1 MLGKLLKHEF
11 KATARTMLPM
21 FGVVLVL
28 SLLANLSFTRIAD
41 TDSGALDILFG
52 LFIVAFFLGL
62 FTMGVMSLVV
72 MIQRFYKNV
81 LGEEGYLTLTL
92 PVNVHEIVWSKL
104 IVSFVW
110 FLATGLIA
118 MAAVFIAVFTLTS
131 SELGEMF
138 RNMPSFGEMMRM
150 FFEET
155 GVTPL
160 QLTGAI
166 AQFAAMIILSSLTA
180 CLHFY
185 AAMALGHSFSN
196 NKVLLSVVFFVALS
210 FLFQFLSSVLGFVAD
225 GLVLIRWG
233 AESGTVWVNTM
244 QELLLSSTVYTL
256 IEGVILYLLTTY
268 CLKHRLNLS

>member
-28 SLLANLSFTRIAD
+28 SVLANLSFTRIAD

-62 FTMGVMSLVV
+62 FTMGVMAMVV

-81 LGEEGYLTLTL
+81 LGDEGYLTLTL

-118 MAAVFIAVFTLTS
+118 IGAVFIAVFTLTYT
-131 SELGEMF
+131 ELGEMF
-138 RNMPSFGEMMRM
+138 QNMPSFGEMLRL
-150 FFEET
+150 FFEKT
-155 GVTPL
+155 SITPL

-166 AQFAAMIILSSLTA
+166 AQFAAMIILSSLTT

-196 NKVLLSVVFFVALS
+196 NKVLLSVVFFIAIS
-210 FLFQFLSSVLGFVAD
+210 FVFSFVSSLLGIFVE
-225 GLVLIRWG
+225 GL
-233 AESGTVWVNTM
+233 AMTVTVEAGNSVMTTL
-244 QELLLSSTVYTL
+244 QELSLGSMIYTL

>member
-21 FGVVLVL
+21 FGVVVL
-28 SLLANLSFTRIAD
+28 LSVLANLGFAQIAD
-41 TDSGALDILFG
+41 SENGALDILFG
-52 LFIVAFFLGL
+52 LFIFAFFLGL
-62 FTMGVMSLVV
+62 FTMGVMAMVV

-81 LGEEGYLTLTL
+81 LGDEGYLTLTL

-118 MAAVFIAVFTLTS
+118 MAAVFIAVFTLTYT
-131 SELGEMF
+131 ELGEMF
-138 RNMPSFGEMMRM
+138 QNMPSFGEMMRM

-166 AQFAAMIILSSLTA
+166 AQFAAMIIFSSLTG

-196 NKVLLSVVFFVALS
+196 NKVLLSVVFFIAIS
-210 FLFQFLSSVLGFVAD
+210 FVFSFFSSLLGIFVEGLAMTVTVEAGSSVMTTL
-225 GLVLIRWG
+225 
-233 AESGTVWVNTM
+233 
-244 QELLLSSTVYTL
+244 QELSLGSMIYTL

>member
-62 FTMGVMSLVV
+62 FTMGVMAMVV

-92 PVNVHEIVWSKL
+92 PVNVHEILWSKL

-110 FLATGLIA
+110 FLATGMIA
-118 MAAVFIAVFTLTS
+118 IAAVFVAVFTLTYT
-131 SELGEMF
+131 EFGEMF
-138 RNMPSFGEMMRM
+138 RSMPSFGEMLRL
-150 FFEET
+150 FFEKT
-155 GVTPL
+155 DITPW
-160 QLTGAI
+160 QLTSVI
-166 AQFAAMIILSSLTA
+166 LQFAAIIILSSLTV

-185 AAMALGHSFSN
+185 ASMALGHSFSN
-196 NKVLLSVVFFVALS
+196 NKVLLSVVFFIAIS
-210 FLFQFLSSVLGFVAD
+210 FFFSFVTSMLGICTD
-225 GLVLIRWG
+225 GISLTVVE
-233 AESGTVWVNTM
+233 ESGSAVIKSLQVM
-244 QELLLSSTVYTL
+244 SLGSVIYTL
-256 IEGVILYLLTTY
+256 IEGIILYLLTTW
-268 CLKHRLNLS
+268 CLKHRLNLG

>member
-21 FGVVLVL
+21 FGVVVL
-28 SLLANLSFTRIAD
+28 LSVLANLGFAQIAD
-41 TDSGALDILFG
+41 SENGALDILFG
-52 LFIVAFFLGL
+52 LFIFAFFLGL
-62 FTMGVMSLVV
+62 FTMGVMAMVV

-81 LGEEGYLTLTL
+81 LGDEGYLTLTL

-118 MAAVFIAVFTLTS
+118 MAAVFIAVFTLTYT
-131 SELGEMF
+131 ELGEMF

-166 AQFAAMIILSSLTA
+166 AQFAAMIILSSLTG

-196 NKVLLSVVFFVALS
+196 NKVLLSVVFFIAIS
-210 FLFQFLSSVLGFVAD
+210 FVFSFVSSLLGIFVEGLAMTVTVEAGSSVMTTL
-225 GLVLIRWG
+225 
-233 AESGTVWVNTM
+233 
-244 QELLLSSTVYTL
+244 QELSLGSMIYTL

-268 CLKHRLNLS
+268 CLKHRMNLS

>member
-11 KATARTMLPM
+11 RATARTMLPM

-28 SLLANLSFTRIAD
+28 SLLANLSFARIAD

-81 LGEEGYLTLTL
+81 LGDEGYLTLTL
-92 PVNVHEIVWSKL
+92 PVNVHEILWSKL

-118 MAAVFIAVFTLTS
+118 IAAVFVAVFTLTY

-138 RNMPSFGEMMRM
+138 RSMPSISEMLRL
-150 FFEET
+150 FFEKT
-155 GVTPL
+155 NITPL
-160 QLTGAI
+160 QLTGAV

-196 NKVLLSVVFFVALS
+196 NKVLLSVVFFIAISFFFSFVSAL
-210 FLFQFLSSVLGFVAD
+210 LGNITGGLAMTVTVEAGSSVMKAL
-225 GLVLIRWG
+225 
-233 AESGTVWVNTM
+233 
-244 QELLLSSTVYTL
+244 QELSLGSMIYTL

>member
-21 FGVVLVL
+21 FGVVVL
-28 SLLANLSFTRIAD
+28 LSVLANLGFAQIAD
-41 TDSGALDILFG
+41 AENGALDILFG
-52 LFIVAFFLGL
+52 LFIFAFFLGL
-62 FTMGVMSLVV
+62 FTMGVMAMVV

-81 LGEEGYLTLTL
+81 LGDEGYLTLTL

-118 MAAVFIAVFTLTS
+118 MAAVFIAVFTLTYT
-131 SELGEMF
+131 ELGEMF
-138 RNMPSFGEMMRM
+138 QNMPSFGEMLRL
-150 FFEET
+150 FFEKT
-155 GVTPL
+155 SITPL

-166 AQFAAMIILSSLTA
+166 AQFAAMIILSSLTT

-196 NKVLLSVVFFVALS
+196 NKVLLSVVFFIAIS
-210 FLFQFLSSVLGFVAD
+210 FVFSFVSSLLVIFVEGLAMTVTVEAGSSVMTTL
-225 GLVLIRWG
+225 
-233 AESGTVWVNTM
+233 
-244 QELLLSSTVYTL
+244 QELSLGSMIYTL

>member
-21 FGVVLVL
+21 FGVVVL
-28 SLLANLSFTRIAD
+28 LSVLANLGFAQIAD
-41 TDSGALDILFG
+41 AENGALDILFG
-52 LFIVAFFLGL
+52 LFIFAFFLGL
-62 FTMGVMSLVV
+62 FTMGVMAMVV

-81 LGEEGYLTLTL
+81 LGDEGYLTLTL

-118 MAAVFIAVFTLTS
+118 MAAVFIAVFTLTYT
-131 SELGEMF
+131 ELGEMLQ
-138 RNMPSFGEMMRM
+138 NMPSFGEMLRL
-150 FFEET
+150 FFEKT
-155 GVTPL
+155 SITPL

-166 AQFAAMIILSSLTA
+166 AQFAAMIILSSLTG

-196 NKVLLSVVFFVALS
+196 NKVLLSVVFFIAIS
-210 FLFQFLSSVLGFVAD
+210 FVFSFVSSLLGIFVEELAMTVTVEAGSSVMTTL
-225 GLVLIRWG
+225 
-233 AESGTVWVNTM
+233 
-244 QELLLSSTVYTL
+244 QELSLGSMIYTL

>member
-21 FGVVLVL
+21 FGVVVL
-28 SLLANLSFTRIAD
+28 LSVLANLGFAQIAD
-41 TDSGALDILFG
+41 SENGALDILFG
-52 LFIVAFFLGL
+52 LFIFAFFLGL
-62 FTMGVMSLVV
+62 FTMGVMAMVV

-81 LGEEGYLTLTL
+81 LGDEGYLTLTL

-110 FLATGLIA
+110 FLVTGLIA
-118 MAAVFIAVFTLTS
+118 MAAVFIAVFTLTYT
-131 SELGEMF
+131 ELGEMF
-138 RNMPSFGEMMRM
+138 QNMPSFGEMMRM

-166 AQFAAMIILSSLTA
+166 AQFAAMIILSSLTG

-196 NKVLLSVVFFVALS
+196 NKVLLSVVFFIAIS
-210 FLFQFLSSVLGFVAD
+210 FVFSFVSSLLGIFVDGLAMTVTVEAGSSVMATL
-225 GLVLIRWG
+225 
-233 AESGTVWVNTM
+233 
-244 QELLLSSTVYTL
+244 QELSLGSMIYTL

>member
-21 FGVVLVL
+21 FGVVVL
-28 SLLANLSFTRIAD
+28 LSVLANLGFAQIAD
-41 TDSGALDILFG
+41 AENGALDILFG
-52 LFIVAFFLGL
+52 LFIFAFFLGL
-62 FTMGVMSLVV
+62 FTMGVMAMVV

-81 LGEEGYLTLTL
+81 LGDEGYLTLTL

-118 MAAVFIAVFTLTS
+118 IGAVFIAVFTLTYT
-131 SELGEMF
+131 ELGEMLQ
-138 RNMPSFGEMMRM
+138 NMPSFGEMLRL
-150 FFEET
+150 FFEKT
-155 GVTPL
+155 SITPL

-166 AQFAAMIILSSLTA
+166 AQFAAMIILSSLTT

-196 NKVLLSVVFFVALS
+196 NKVLLSVVFFIAIS
-210 FLFQFLSSVLGFVAD
+210 FVFSFVSSLLGIFVEGLAMTVTVEAGSSVMTTL
-225 GLVLIRWG
+225 
-233 AESGTVWVNTM
+233 
-244 QELLLSSTVYTL
+244 QELSLGSMIYTL

>member
-28 SLLANLSFTRIAD
+28 SVLANLSFTRIAD

-62 FTMGVMSLVV
+62 FTMGVMAMVV

-81 LGEEGYLTLTL
+81 LGDEGYLTLTL
-92 PVNVHEIVWSKL
+92 PVNVHEIIWSKL

-118 MAAVFIAVFTLTS
+118 IAAIFVAVFTLTYT
-131 SELGEMF
+131 EFGEMF
-138 RNMPSFGEMMRM
+138 RSMPSFSEMLRL
-150 FFEET
+150 FFEKT
-155 GVTPL
+155 AITPW

-166 AQFAAMIILSSLTA
+166 AQFAAMIILSSLTV

-185 AAMALGHSFSN
+185 ASMALGYSFSN
-196 NKVLLSVVFFVALS
+196 NKVLLSVVFFIAIS
-210 FLFQFLSSVLGFVAD
+210 FFFSFVSSLLGIFAD
-225 GLVLIRWG
+225 GL
-233 AESGTVWVNTM
+233 AMTVTVEAGSSVMMTL
-244 QELLLSSTVYTL
+244 QELSLGSMIYTL

-268 CLKHRLNLS
+268 CLKNRLNLG

>member
-21 FGVVLVL
+21 FGVVVL
-28 SLLANLSFTRIAD
+28 LSVLANLGFAQIAD
-41 TDSGALDILFG
+41 SENGALDILFG
-52 LFIVAFFLGL
+52 LFIFAFFLGL
-62 FTMGVMSLVV
+62 FTMGVMAMVV

-81 LGEEGYLTLTL
+81 LGDEGYLTLTL

-110 FLATGLIA
+110 FLVTGLIA
-118 MAAVFIAVFTLTS
+118 MAAVFIAVFTLTYT
-131 SELGEMF
+131 ELGEMF
-138 RNMPSFGEMMRM
+138 QNMPSFGEMMRM
-150 FFEET
+150 FFAET
-155 GVTPL
+155 GVTPW
-160 QLTGAI
+160 QLTGAVS
-166 AQFAAMIILSSLTA
+166 QFAAMIILSSLTG

-196 NKVLLSVVFFVALS
+196 NKVLLSVVFFIAIS
-210 FLFQFLSSVLGFVAD
+210 FVFSFVSSLLGIFVEGLAMTVTVEAGSSVMTTL
-225 GLVLIRWG
+225 
-233 AESGTVWVNTM
+233 
-244 QELLLSSTVYTL
+244 QELSLGSMIYTL

>member
-21 FGVVLVL
+21 FGVVVL
-28 SLLANLSFTRIAD
+28 LSVLANLGFAQIAD
-41 TDSGALDILFG
+41 AENGALDILFG
-52 LFIVAFFLGL
+52 LFIFAFFLGL
-62 FTMGVMSLVV
+62 FTMGVMAMVV

-81 LGEEGYLTLTL
+81 LGDEGYLTLTL

-118 MAAVFIAVFTLTS
+118 IGAVFIAVFTLTYT
-131 SELGEMF
+131 ELGEMF
-138 RNMPSFGEMMRM
+138 QNMPSFGEMLRL
-150 FFEET
+150 FFEKT
-155 GVTPL
+155 SITPL

-166 AQFAAMIILSSLTA
+166 AQFAAMIILSSLTT

-196 NKVLLSVVFFVALS
+196 NKVLLSVVFFIAIS
-210 FLFQFLSSVLGFVAD
+210 FVFSFVSSLLGIFVE
-225 GLVLIRWG
+225 GL
-233 AESGTVWVNTM
+233 AMTVTVEAGNSVMTTL
-244 QELLLSSTVYTL
+244 QELSLGSMIYTL

>member
-21 FGVVLVL
+21 FGVVLLL
-28 SLLANLSFTRIAD
+28 SLLANLSFAQIAD
-41 TDSGALDILFG
+41 AENGALDILFG
-52 LFIVAFFLGL
+52 LFIFAFFLGL
-62 FTMGVMSLVV
+62 FTMGVMAMVV

-81 LGEEGYLTLTL
+81 LGDEGYLTLTL

-118 MAAVFIAVFTLTS
+118 MAAGFIAVFTLTYT
-131 SELGEMF
+131 ELGEMLQ
-138 RNMPSFGEMMRM
+138 NMPSFGEMLRL
-150 FFEET
+150 FFEKT
-155 GVTPL
+155 SITPL

-166 AQFAAMIILSSLTA
+166 AQFAAMIILSSLTT

-196 NKVLLSVVFFVALS
+196 NKVLLSVVFFIAIS
-210 FLFQFLSSVLGFVAD
+210 FVFSFVSSLLGIFVEELAMTVTVEAGSSVMTTL
-225 GLVLIRWG
+225 
-233 AESGTVWVNTM
+233 
-244 QELLLSSTVYTL
+244 QELSLGSMIYTL

>member
-11 KATARTMLPM
+11 RATARTMLPM
-21 FGVVLVL
+21 FGVVVL
-28 SLLANLSFTRIAD
+28 LSVLANLGFAQIAD
-41 TDSGALDILFG
+41 AENGALDILFG
-52 LFIVAFFLGL
+52 LCIFAFFLGL
-62 FTMGVMSLVV
+62 FTMGVMAMVV

-81 LGEEGYLTLTL
+81 LGDEGYLTLTL

-118 MAAVFIAVFTLTS
+118 IGAVFIAVFTLTYT
-131 SELGEMF
+131 ELGEMF
-138 RNMPSFGEMMRM
+138 QNMPSFGEMLRL
-150 FFEET
+150 FFEKT
-155 GVTPL
+155 SITPL

-166 AQFAAMIILSSLTA
+166 AQFAAMIILSSLTT

-196 NKVLLSVVFFVALS
+196 NKVLLSVVFFIAIS
-210 FLFQFLSSVLGFVAD
+210 FVFSFVSSLLGIFVE
-225 GLVLIRWG
+225 GL
-233 AESGTVWVNTM
+233 AMTVTVEAGNSVMTTL
-244 QELLLSSTVYTL
+244 QELSLGSMIYTL

>member
-52 LFIVAFFLGL
+52 LFIMAFFLGL
-62 FTMGVMSLVV
+62 FTMGVMAMVV

-81 LGEEGYLTLTL
+81 LGDEGYLTLTL

-110 FLATGLIA
+110 FLATGIIA
-118 MAAVFIAVFTLTS
+118 IAAVFAAVFTLTYS
-131 SELGEMF
+131 DLGETF
-138 RNMPSFGEMMRM
+138 RNMPSFGEMLRL
-150 FFEET
+150 FFDQS
-155 GVTPL
+155 GVTPW
-160 QLTGAI
+160 QLTSFI
-166 AQFAAMIILSSLTA
+166 LQVLAMIILSSLTV

-185 AAMALGHSFSN
+185 GAMALGHSFSN
-196 NKVLLSVVFFVALS
+196 NKVLLSVVFFIAISFFFSFVTSMLGVCTDGISLTVAE
-210 FLFQFLSSVLGFVAD
+210 
-225 GLVLIRWG
+225 
-233 AESGTVWVNTM
+233 ESGSAVIKSLQVM
-244 QELLLSSTVYTL
+244 SLGSMIYSL
-256 IEGVILYLLTTY
+256 IEGAILYLLTTY
-268 CLKHRLNLS
+268 CLKYRLNLS

>member
-11 KATARTMLPM
+11 RATARTMLPM

-28 SLLANLSFTRIAD
+28 SLLANLSFARIAD

-81 LGEEGYLTLTL
+81 LGDEGYLTLTL
-92 PVNVHEIVWSKL
+92 PVNVHEILWSKL

-118 MAAVFIAVFTLTS
+118 IAAVFIAVFTLTY
-131 SELGEMF
+131 SELGEMLL
-138 RNMPSFGEMMRM
+138 NMPSFGEMLGL
-150 FFEET
+150 FFEKTEI
-155 GVTPL
+155 TPG
-160 QLTGAI
+160 QLTGI
-166 AQFAAMIILSSLTA
+166 ILQLAAMIILNSLA
-180 CLHFY
+180 VCLHFY
-185 AAMALGHSFSN
+185 GAMALGHSFSN
-196 NKVLLSVVFFVALS
+196 HKVLLSVVFFIAIS
-210 FLFQFLSSVLGFVAD
+210 FFFSFVTSMLGICTD
-225 GLVLIRWG
+225 GISLTVVE
-233 AESGTVWVNTM
+233 ESGSAVIKSLQAM
-244 QELLLSSTVYTL
+244 SLGSMIYTF
-256 IEGVILYLLTTY
+256 IEGLILYLLTTY

>member
-21 FGVVLVL
+21 FGVVLLL
-28 SLLANLSFTRIAD
+28 SLLANLSFAQIAD
-41 TDSGALDILFG
+41 AENGALDILFG
-52 LFIVAFFLGL
+52 LFIFAFFLGL
-62 FTMGVMSLVV
+62 FTMGVMAMVV

-81 LGEEGYLTLTL
+81 LGDEGYLTLTL

-118 MAAVFIAVFTLTS
+118 IGAVFIAVFTLTYT
-131 SELGEMF
+131 ELGEILQ
-138 RNMPSFGEMMRM
+138 NMPSFGEMLRL
-150 FFEET
+150 FFEKT
-155 GVTPL
+155 SITPL

-166 AQFAAMIILSSLTA
+166 AQFAAMIILSSLTT

-196 NKVLLSVVFFVALS
+196 NKVLLSVVSFIAISFVFS
-210 FLFQFLSSVLGFVAD
+210 FVSSLLGIFVEGLAMTVTVEAGSSVMTTL
-225 GLVLIRWG
+225 
-233 AESGTVWVNTM
+233 
-244 QELLLSSTVYTL
+244 QELSLGSMIYTL

>member
-21 FGVVLVL
+21 FGVVLLL
-28 SLLANLSFTRIAD
+28 SLLANLSFAQIAD
-41 TDSGALDILFG
+41 AENGALDILFG
-52 LFIVAFFLGL
+52 LFIFAFFLGL
-62 FTMGVMSLVV
+62 FTMGVMAMVV

-81 LGEEGYLTLTL
+81 LGDEGYLTLTL

-118 MAAVFIAVFTLTS
+118 MAAVFIAVFTLTYT
-131 SELGEMF
+131 ELGEMF
-138 RNMPSFGEMMRM
+138 QNMPSFGEMMRM

-166 AQFAAMIILSSLTA
+166 AQFAAMIILSSLTG

-196 NKVLLSVVFFVALS
+196 NKVLLSVVFFIAIS
-210 FLFQFLSSVLGFVAD
+210 FVFSFVSSLLGIFVEGLAMTVTVEAGSSVMTTL
-225 GLVLIRWG
+225 
-233 AESGTVWVNTM
+233 
-244 QELLLSSTVYTL
+244 QELSLGSMIYTL

>member
-21 FGVVLVL
+21 FGVVVL
-28 SLLANLSFTRIAD
+28 LSVLANLGFAQIAD
-41 TDSGALDILFG
+41 SENGALDILFG
-52 LFIVAFFLGL
+52 LFIFAFFLGL
-62 FTMGVMSLVV
+62 FTMGVMAMVV

-81 LGEEGYLTLTL
+81 LGDEGYLTLTL

-110 FLATGLIA
+110 FLVTSLIA
-118 MAAVFIAVFTLTS
+118 MAAVFIAVFTLTYT
-131 SELGEMF
+131 ELGEMF

-166 AQFAAMIILSSLTA
+166 AQFVAMIIFSSLTV

-185 AAMALGHSFSN
+185 ASMALGHSFSN
-196 NKVLLSVVFFVALS
+196 NKVLLSVVSFIAISFVFS
-210 FLFQFLSSVLGFVAD
+210 FISSLLGIFVEGLAMTVTVEAGSSVMTTL
-225 GLVLIRWG
+225 
-233 AESGTVWVNTM
+233 
-244 QELLLSSTVYTL
+244 QELSLDSMIYTL

>member
-21 FGVVLVL
+21 FGVVVL
-28 SLLANLSFTRIAD
+28 LSVLANLGFAQIAD
-41 TDSGALDILFG
+41 AENGALDILFG
-52 LFIVAFFLGL
+52 LFIFAFFLGL
-62 FTMGVMSLVV
+62 FTMGVMAMVV

-81 LGEEGYLTLTL
+81 LGDEGYLTLTL

-118 MAAVFIAVFTLTS
+118 MAAVFIAVFTLTYT
-131 SELGEMF
+131 ELGEMF
-138 RNMPSFGEMMRM
+138 QNMPSFGEMLRL
-150 FFEET
+150 FFEKT
-155 GVTPL
+155 SITPL

-166 AQFAAMIILSSLTA
+166 AQFAAMIILSSLTG

-196 NKVLLSVVFFVALS
+196 NKVLLSVVFFIAIS
-210 FLFQFLSSVLGFVAD
+210 FVFSFVSSLLGIFVEGLAMTVTVEAGSSVMTTL
-225 GLVLIRWG
+225 
-233 AESGTVWVNTM
+233 
-244 QELLLSSTVYTL
+244 QELSLGSMIYTL

>member
-28 SLLANLSFTRIAD
+28 SLLANLSFARIAD

-81 LGEEGYLTLTL
+81 LGDEGYLTLTL
-92 PVNVHEIVWSKL
+92 PVNVHEILWSKL

-118 MAAVFIAVFTLTS
+118 IAAVFVAVFTLTY
-131 SELGEMF
+131 SELGEML
-138 RNMPSFGEMMRM
+138 RSMPSFGEMLRL
-150 FFEET
+150 FFEKT
-155 GVTPL
+155 DITPW
-160 QLTGAI
+160 QLTGAV

-196 NKVLLSVVFFVALS
+196 NKVLLSVVFFIAISFFFSFVSAL
-210 FLFQFLSSVLGFVAD
+210 LGNITGGLAMTVTVEAGSSVMKAL
-225 GLVLIRWG
+225 
-233 AESGTVWVNTM
+233 
-244 QELLLSSTVYTL
+244 QELSLGSMIYTL
-256 IEGVILYLLTTY
+256 IEGVILYLLATC
-268 CLKHRLNLS
+268 CLKYRLNLN

>member
-11 KATARTMLPM
+11 RATARTMLPM

-81 LGEEGYLTLTL
+81 LGDEGYLTLTL
-92 PVNVHEIVWSKL
+92 PVNVHEILWSKL

-118 MAAVFIAVFTLTS
+118 IAAVFVAVFTLTY
-131 SELGEMF
+131 SELGEML
-138 RNMPSFGEMMRM
+138 RNMPSFGEMLRL
-150 FFEET
+150 FFEKT
-155 GVTPL
+155 HITPG
-160 QLTGAI
+160 QLTGI
-166 AQFAAMIILSSLTA
+166 ILQLAARIILSSLTA

-196 NKVLLSVVFFVALS
+196 NKVLLSVVFFIAIS
-210 FLFQFLSSVLGFVAD
+210 FFFSFVTSLLGICTD
-225 GLVLIRWG
+225 GISLRVVE
-233 AESGTVWVNTM
+233 ESGSAVVKSLQVMTLGSM
-244 QELLLSSTVYTL
+244 ICIL
-256 IEGVILYLLTTY
+256 IEGAVLYLLTTY
-268 CLKHRLNLS
+268 CLKHRLNLN

>member
-21 FGVVLVL
+21 FGVVVL
-28 SLLANLSFTRIAD
+28 LSVLANLGFAQIAD
-41 TDSGALDILFG
+41 AENGALDILFG
-52 LFIVAFFLGL
+52 LFIFAFFLGL
-62 FTMGVMSLVV
+62 FTMGVMAMVV

-81 LGEEGYLTLTL
+81 LGDEGYLTLTL

-110 FLATGLIA
+110 FLTTGLIA
-118 MAAVFIAVFTLTS
+118 MAAVFIAVFTLTYT
-131 SELGEMF
+131 ELGEMF
-138 RNMPSFGEMMRM
+138 QNMPSFGEMLRL
-150 FFEET
+150 FFEKT
-155 GVTPL
+155 SITPL

-166 AQFAAMIILSSLTA
+166 AQFAAMIILSSLTG

-196 NKVLLSVVFFVALS
+196 NKVLLSVVFFIAIS
-210 FLFQFLSSVLGFVAD
+210 FVFSFVSSLLGIFVEGLAMTVTVEAGSSVMTTL
-225 GLVLIRWG
+225 
-233 AESGTVWVNTM
+233 
-244 QELLLSSTVYTL
+244 QELSLGSMIYTL

>member
-28 SLLANLSFTRIAD
+28 SLLANLSFAQVAD
-41 TDSGALDILFG
+41 TESGALDILFG

-81 LGEEGYLTLTL
+81 LGDEGYLTLTL

-110 FLATGLIA
+110 FLVTGLIA

-166 AQFAAMIILSSLTA
+166 AQFAAMIIFSSLTV

>member
-21 FGVVLVL
+21 FGVVVL
-28 SLLANLSFTRIAD
+28 LSVLANLGFAQIAD
-41 TDSGALDILFG
+41 SENGALDILFG
-52 LFIVAFFLGL
+52 LFIFTFFLGL
-62 FTMGVMSLVV
+62 FTMGVMAMVV

-81 LGEEGYLTLTL
+81 LGDEGYLTLTL

-110 FLATGLIA
+110 FLVTGLIA
-118 MAAVFIAVFTLTS
+118 MAAVFIAVFTLTYT
-131 SELGEMF
+131 ELGEMF

-166 AQFAAMIILSSLTA
+166 AQFIAMIILSSLTG

-196 NKVLLSVVFFVALS
+196 NKVLLSVVFFIAIS
-210 FLFQFLSSVLGFVAD
+210 FVFSFVSSLLGIFVEGLAMTVTVEAGSSVMTTL
-225 GLVLIRWG
+225 
-233 AESGTVWVNTM
+233 
-244 QELLLSSTVYTL
+244 QELSLGSMIYTL
-256 IEGVILYLLTTY
+256 VEGVILYLLTTY

>member
-21 FGVVLVL
+21 FGVVVL
-28 SLLANLSFTRIAD
+28 LSVLANLGFAQIAD
-41 TDSGALDILFG
+41 AENGALDILFG
-52 LFIVAFFLGL
+52 LFIFAFFLGL
-62 FTMGVMSLVV
+62 FTMGVMAMVV

-81 LGEEGYLTLTL
+81 LGDEGYLTLTL

-118 MAAVFIAVFTLTS
+118 MAAVFIAVFTLTYT
-131 SELGEMF
+131 ELGEMF
-138 RNMPSFGEMMRM
+138 QNMPSFGEMLRL
-150 FFEET
+150 FFEKT
-155 GVTPL
+155 SITPL

-166 AQFAAMIILSSLTA
+166 AQFAAMIILSSLTT

-196 NKVLLSVVFFVALS
+196 NKVLLSVVFFIAIS
-210 FLFQFLSSVLGFVAD
+210 FVFSFVSSLLGIFVEGLAMTVTVEAGSSVMTTL
-225 GLVLIRWG
+225 
-233 AESGTVWVNTM
+233 
-244 QELLLSSTVYTL
+244 QELSLGSMIYTL

>member
-11 KATARTMLPM
+11 RATARTMLPM

-28 SLLANLSFTRIAD
+28 SLLANLSFAQIAD

-52 LFIVAFFLGL
+52 LFILAFFLGL

-81 LGEEGYLTLTL
+81 LGDEGYLTLTL
-92 PVNVHEIVWSKL
+92 PVNVHEILWSKL

-118 MAAVFIAVFTLTS
+118 IAAVFIAVFTLTY
-131 SELGEMF
+131 SELGEML
-138 RNMPSFGEMMRM
+138 RNMPSFGEMLGL
-150 FFEET
+150 FFEKTEI
-155 GVTPL
+155 TPG
-160 QLTGAI
+160 QLTGI
-166 AQFAAMIILSSLTA
+166 ILQLAAMIILNSLAA

-185 AAMALGHSFSN
+185 GAMALGHSFSN
-196 NKVLLSVVFFVALS
+196 HKVLLSVVFFIAIS
-210 FLFQFLSSVLGFVAD
+210 FFFSFVTSMLGICTD
-225 GLVLIRWG
+225 GISLTVVE
-233 AESGTVWVNTM
+233 ESGSAVIKSLQAM
-244 QELLLSSTVYTL
+244 SLGSMIYTL
-256 IEGVILYLLTTY
+256 IEGLILYLLTTY

>member
-11 KATARTMLPM
+11 RATARTMLPM

-28 SLLANLSFTRIAD
+28 SLLANLSFARIAD

-81 LGEEGYLTLTL
+81 LGDEGYLTLTL
-92 PVNVHEIVWSKL
+92 PVNVHEILWSKL

-118 MAAVFIAVFTLTS
+118 IAAVFVAVFTLTY
-131 SELGEMF
+131 SELGEML
-138 RNMPSFGEMMRM
+138 RNMPSFGEMLRL
-150 FFEET
+150 FFEKT
-155 GVTPL
+155 DITPW
-160 QLTGAI
+160 QLTGAV

-196 NKVLLSVVFFVALS
+196 NKVLLSVVFFIAIS
-210 FLFQFLSSVLGFVAD
+210 FFFSFVTSLLGICTD
-225 GLVLIRWG
+225 GISLRVVE
-233 AESGTVWVNTM
+233 ESGSAVIKSLQVMT
-244 QELLLSSTVYTL
+244 LGSAIYTL
-256 IEGVILYLLTTY
+256 IEGAILYLLTTY
-268 CLKHRLNLS
+268 CLKHRLNLN

>member
-21 FGVVLVL
+21 FGVVVLL
-28 SLLANLSFTRIAD
+28 SLLANLSFAQIAD
-41 TDSGALDILFG
+41 AENGALDILFG
-52 LFIVAFFLGL
+52 LFIFAFFLGL
-62 FTMGVMSLVV
+62 FTMGVMAMVV

-81 LGEEGYLTLTL
+81 LGDEGYLTLTL

-118 MAAVFIAVFTLTS
+118 MAAVFIAVFTLTYT
-131 SELGEMF
+131 ELGEMF
-138 RNMPSFGEMMRM
+138 QNMPSFGEMLRL
-150 FFEET
+150 FFEKT
-155 GVTPL
+155 SITPL

-166 AQFAAMIILSSLTA
+166 AQFAAMIILSSLTT

-196 NKVLLSVVFFVALS
+196 NKVLLSVVFFIAIS
-210 FLFQFLSSVLGFVAD
+210 FVFSFVSSLLGIFVEGLAMTVTVEAGSSVMTTL
-225 GLVLIRWG
+225 
-233 AESGTVWVNTM
+233 
-244 QELLLSSTVYTL
+244 QELSLGSMIYTL

>member
-21 FGVVLVL
+21 FGVVVL
-28 SLLANLSFTRIAD
+28 LSVLANLGFAQIAD
-41 TDSGALDILFG
+41 AENGALDILFG
-52 LFIVAFFLGL
+52 LFIFAFFLGL
-62 FTMGVMSLVV
+62 FTMGVMAMVV

-81 LGEEGYLTLTL
+81 LGDEGYLTLTL

-118 MAAVFIAVFTLTS
+118 MAAVFIAVFTLTYT
-131 SELGEMF
+131 ELGEMLQ
-138 RNMPSFGEMMRM
+138 NMPSFGEMLRL
-150 FFEET
+150 FFEKT
-155 GVTPL
+155 SITPL

-166 AQFAAMIILSSLTA
+166 AQFAAMIILSSLTT

-196 NKVLLSVVFFVALS
+196 NKVLLSVVFFIAIS
-210 FLFQFLSSVLGFVAD
+210 FVFSFVSSLLGIFVEELAMTVTVEAGSSVMTTL
-225 GLVLIRWG
+225 
-233 AESGTVWVNTM
+233 
-244 QELLLSSTVYTL
+244 QELSLGSMIYTL

>member
-21 FGVVLVL
+21 FGVVVL
-28 SLLANLSFTRIAD
+28 LSVLANLGFAQIAD
-41 TDSGALDILFG
+41 SENGALDILFG
-52 LFIVAFFLGL
+52 LFIFAFFLGL
-62 FTMGVMSLVV
+62 FTMGVMAMVV

-81 LGEEGYLTLTL
+81 LGDEGYLTLTL

-110 FLATGLIA
+110 FLVTGLIA
-118 MAAVFIAVFTLTS
+118 MAAVFIAVFTLTYT
-131 SELGEMF
+131 ELGEMF
-138 RNMPSFGEMMRM
+138 QNMPSFGEMMRM

>member
-21 FGVVLVL
+21 FGVVVL
-28 SLLANLSFTRIAD
+28 LSVLANLGFAQIAD
-41 TDSGALDILFG
+41 SENGALDILFG
-52 LFIVAFFLGL
+52 LFIFAFFLGL
-62 FTMGVMSLVV
+62 FTMGVMAMVV

-81 LGEEGYLTLTL
+81 LGDEGYLTLTL

-118 MAAVFIAVFTLTS
+118 MAAVFIAVFTLTYT
-131 SELGEMF
+131 ELGEMF
-138 RNMPSFGEMMRM
+138 QNMPSFGEMMRM

-166 AQFAAMIILSSLTA
+166 AQFAAMIILSSLTG

-196 NKVLLSVVFFVALS
+196 NKVLLSVVFFIAIS
-210 FLFQFLSSVLGFVAD
+210 FVFSFVSSLLGIFVEGLAMTVTVEAGSSVMTTL
-225 GLVLIRWG
+225 
-233 AESGTVWVNTM
+233 
-244 QELLLSSTVYTL
+244 QELSLGSMIYTL